1 MTKLLEIIL
10 ALAEQNESSA
20 RLSDAQQAEVRRRI
34 AAPDAFVTDQEILA
48 FFRRL
53 AGQSSVQSFG
63 LLIFEYS

>member
-48 FFRRL
+48 FFRKL
-53 AGQSSVQSFG
+53 AG
-63 LLIFEYS
+63 